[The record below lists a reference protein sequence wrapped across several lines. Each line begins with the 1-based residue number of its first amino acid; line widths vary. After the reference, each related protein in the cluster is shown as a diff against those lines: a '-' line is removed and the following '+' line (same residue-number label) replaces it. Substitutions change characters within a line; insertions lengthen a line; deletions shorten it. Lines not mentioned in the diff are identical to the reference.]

1 MVTTV
6 KLEKSNVQAHT
17 DNESIGAQH
26 ADLLFD
32 ILSTQKA
39 LFTEGIS
46 EYDLIEL
53 LKKAPYRFF
62 DEDALRDPLVLFKTH
77 FVLFHVL
84 YKLRHYW
91 RRVDEG
97 ELSIHALNI
106 KLVAK
111 QSIVEKKR
119 DGTVYRAQLEE
130 VDTLADYY
138 LDWSNFENADR
149 NSVDNLLDEFWQRM
163 AGEKITVVQPGEID
177 EAHQLLGLCEEGT
190 MTLALLK
197 RAYKKNLQLVHPD
210 KGGEQEKAQN
220 VIHAYHVLLQYY
232 SFK

>member
-1 MVTTV
+1 MYA
-6 KLEKSNVQAHT
+6 NT
-17 DNESIGAQH
+17 DNESIGAQQ

-32 ILSTQKA
+32 VLSTQKA
-39 LFTEGIS
+39 LFREGLS
-46 EYDLIEL
+46 EYALIEL
-53 LKKAPYRFF
+53 LKKAPYQFF

-84 YKLRHYW
+84 YRLKHYW
-91 RRVDEG
+91 RSESEG

-111 QSIVEKKR
+111 QSVVEKER
-119 DGTVYRAQLEE
+119 DGTVHSAQLEE
-130 VDTLADYY
+130 VDNLADYY
-138 LDWSNFENADR
+138 LDWSNFEKADR

-177 EAHQLLGLCEEGT
+177 EAHQLLGLSEEGT
-190 MTLALLK
+190 MTLTLLK

-220 VIHAYHVLLQYY
+220 VIHAYQVLLKYY